1 MIVMPSVGIIGG
13 GHAGVSLAQSLRRNG
28 YSGSIDIFE
37 KSSYRP
43 YERPALSKEALEDD
57 LDDDDIRLIT
67 DQTLHSEKIFLNL
80 EAEVSNVVISD
91 TGFEM
96 SLGVGETLS
105 YDNLVLATGVTP
117 RRLDLETNPKTPVC
131 YLQSYEDLLGLRMH
145 ISPQKRVLIIGAGF
159 IGLEVASSLRSQG
172 VEVTVLERTSQVMNR
187 VLSPETAA
195 FFTEKHIQAGTNLIL
210 ETSIEST
217 QFTPSNSETEFTLSN
232 GEVVIADLVLVA
244 IGVVPKTDFLNIDIE
259 RDGDHILV
267 DEEGRTSIPG
277 LYAIGDL
284 AARPAPQDTSQR
296 AKIQS
301 VDAANYSAERL
312 ASMLTGGPAESYS
325 SWLPR
330 FWSNQVEHKL
340 QIAGLADQKSP
351 KALRGNYETES
362 FLVGFFDQ
370 SKLVAVESVNASKD
384 FASARKLISK
394 SSPIT
399 PERFADLSTPLDENL
414 S

>member
-1 MIVMPSVGIIGG
+1 MPSVGIIGG

-28 YSGSIDIFE
+28 YTGSIDIFE
-37 KSSYRP
+37 RSSYRP

-57 LDDDDIRLIT
+57 LDDDDIRLIS

-80 EAEVSNVVISD
+80 ESEVKHIASSEA
-91 TGFEM
+91 GFEI
-96 SLGVGETLS
+96 SLGIGETLS

-172 VEVTVLERTSQVMNR
+172 VEVTVLERTSQVMN
-187 VLSPETAA
+187 
-195 FFTEKHIQAGTNLIL
+195 GTNLIL
-210 ETSIEST
+210 DAGIENTHFS
-217 QFTPSNSETEFTLSN
+217 PSSAETEFTLSN
-232 GEVVIADLVLVA
+232 SEVVIADLVLVA
-244 IGVVPKTDFLNIDIE
+244 IGVVPKTDILSVDVE

-267 DEEGRTSIPG
+267 DEEGRTNIPG
-277 LYAIGDL
+277 LYAIGDV
-284 AARPAPQDTSQR
+284 AARPAPHDTSQP

-312 ASMLTGGPAESYS
+312 ASILTGGSGEAYS

-330 FWSNQVEHKL
+330 FWSNQVGHKL
-340 QIAGLADQKSP
+340 QIAGLASQASP
-351 KALRGNYETES
+351 KTLRGSYETDS
-362 FLVGFFDQ
+362 FLVGYFDE
-370 SKLVAVESVNASKD
+370 SKLVAVESVNAPKD
-384 FASARKLISK
+384 FNSARKLILTSD
-394 SSPIT
+394 
-399 PERFADLSTPLDENL
+399 DLGRYRNVTLLVVPQYE
-414 S
+414 

>member
-131 YLQSYEDLLGLRMH
+131 YLQNYEDLLGLRMH

-195 FFTEKHIQAGTNLIL
+195 FFTEKHIQSGTNLIL

-351 KALRGNYETES
+351 KALRGSYETES
-362 FLVGFFDQ
+362 FLVGFFDE

-384 FASARKLISK
+384 FASARKLIAK